1 MGFFFSFL
9 LLKKYIDCEVLWMI
23 QPFYKILNRIKMKK
37 LNTRG
42 KPIITELDLKY
53 ELYKYYLM
61 SKESV
66 FVVDEKFSWT
76 WSLVIQWEEN
86 WVEGNATRIEFTKIK
101 KHSLCSLLFICL
113 WNNY

>member
-1 MGFFFSFL
+1 
-9 LLKKYIDCEVLWMI
+9 
-23 QPFYKILNRIKMKK
+23 MKK

-66 FVVDEKFSWT
+66 FVVDEKFS
-76 WSLVIQWEEN
+76 
-86 WVEGNATRIEFTKIK
+86 
-101 KHSLCSLLFICL
+101 
-113 WNNY
+113 